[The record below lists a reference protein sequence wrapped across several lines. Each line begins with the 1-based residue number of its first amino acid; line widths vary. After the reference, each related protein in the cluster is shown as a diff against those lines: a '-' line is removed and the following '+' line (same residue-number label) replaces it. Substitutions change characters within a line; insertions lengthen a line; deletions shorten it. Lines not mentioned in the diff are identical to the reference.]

1 MLRMDLPHG
10 PLRSELLD
18 HYRSHRESAMPK
30 KRPDVALA
38 LGPRPQGATLLR
50 WLYDGIRTAI
60 IEGRLASGARLPSTR
75 SIARQ
80 YRLARGT
87 VVAAFDHLIAEG
99 YLEGAVGNGTFVR
112 RMTPEPPAGP
122 AARARARAMTPPSL
136 SARGRRLAGH
146 PFPFPSGGPAVSLF
160 RLDFPALEAFPIN
173 IWGRIAAQC
182 LRRAAPDLLR
192 HGNTLG
198 FEPLREAIAHHVGL
212 TRGVRCDAGQV
223 LITAGTQPSLDL
235 IARLVL
241 DPGDRVWM
249 EDPGYSAA
257 GALLRAAGAELV
269 GVPVDA
275 EGIDCEAGRRRC
287 PTAKLVYLTP
297 NCQFP
302 LGCTLSLPR
311 RLALL
316 DWAGE
321 AGAWVFEDDYDSQ
334 LGFEGRPLAA
344 LRSLDRAGC
353 VVYSNSFSK
362 MLFPSLRL
370 GFLIV
375 PPRLAEAARAARSVL
390 QRFPSVLDQAVLAE
404 FIAQGHMEQHM
415 RRMRELYTERVEA
428 LMRRAA
434 RDLPDVLT
442 LSAPAAGLQVVGWLA
457 RGIDAGEASRLA
469 LARGI
474 YAIPLSSL
482 TLERTLPPALVFGSA
497 STDVRLIPRA
507 LDRLGAILRE
517 LKSARPAARGGPGF
531 H

>member
-10 PLRSELLD
+10 PLRSGLLD
-18 HYRSHRESAMPK
+18 HYRIHRESAVPK
-30 KRPDVALA
+30 KQADVALT
-38 LGPRPQGATLLR
+38 LGPRPHGATLLR
-50 WLYDGIRTAI
+50 WLYDGIRTGI
-60 IEGRLASGARLPSTR
+60 IEGRLAPGARLPSTR
-75 SIARQ
+75 TIARQ
-80 YRLARGT
+80 NGLARGT
-87 VVAAFDHLIAEG
+87 VVAAFDHLVAEG

-112 RMTPEPPAGP
+112 RMTPGPPAGQG
-122 AARARARAMTPPSL
+122 ARAKVRATSLPSL

-146 PFPFPSGGPAVSLF
+146 PFPFPSGGGEVSLF
-160 RLDFPALEAFPIN
+160 RLDFPALEAFPIS

-182 LRRAAPDLLR
+182 LRRDAPGLLR
-192 HGNTLG
+192 HGDTQG
-198 FEPLREAIAHHVGL
+198 FRPLREAIAQHVGL
-212 TRGVRCDAGQV
+212 TRGVKCDAQQV
-223 LITAGTQPSLDL
+223 IITAGTQPSLDL

-257 GALLRAAGAELV
+257 SSLLRAAGAELV
-269 GVPVDA
+269 GVPVDE

-287 PTAKLVYLTP
+287 RTAKLVYLTP

-302 LGCTLSLPR
+302 LGCSLSLPR

-321 AGAWVFEDDYDSQ
+321 AGAWVFEDDYDGQ
-334 LGFEGRPLAA
+334 LGFDGRPLAA

-370 GFLIV
+370 GYLIV

-390 QRFPSVLDQAVLAE
+390 QRFPPVLDQATLAE
-404 FIAQGHMEQHM
+404 FIVQGHMEQHM
-415 RRMRELYTERVEA
+415 RRMRELYTERVET

-457 RGIDAGEASRLA
+457 RGIDAGQASRLA

-482 TLERTLPPALVFGSA
+482 TLDRTLPPALVFGSA
-497 STDVRLIPRA
+497 STEVRAIPRA
-507 LDRLGAILRE
+507 LGRLGTLLRE
-517 LKSARPAARGGPGF
+517 LQSAGPGARGASGP